1 MSQWN
6 YIGIDVSATTLDVAL
21 AGEAPP
27 VTSATFPNTSMGHH
41 RLIRWATKRGQSARV
56 CLEATG
62 VYSAAIALAIQR
74 HPRLDIMVV
83 NPKAI
88 RNYGAGPDAASQ
100 NRSDRCPTDSGLWST
115 YALCLM
121 AAPIG

>member
-1 MSQWN
+1 M
-6 YIGIDVSATTLDVAL
+6 IK
-21 AGEAPP
+21 
-27 VTSATFPNTSMGHH
+27 
-41 RLIRWATKRGQSARV
+41 WATKRGRHARV

-88 RNYGAGPDAASQ
+88 RNYRQARMQRAKTDRIDAQLILDYGQRMPFVSWQ
-100 NRSDRCPTDSGLWST
+100 PPSEDML
-115 YALCLM
+115 
-121 AAPIG
+121 